1 MRGAGNVLI
10 TLLVLAVFMMAAYLV
25 FTVPQSKVIVQ
36 QQPAAPTTPVKE
48 TVTHKVWS
56 LMVVLQDTEQKPVY
70 DANVYLLFEK
80 PANIYKTPT
89 TGIYMSAT
97 DVNISTTFENVLTG
111 RTYFVLAEAPGYYNN
126 GVEVNMPTEYP
137 AGDDSPYT
145 VTITMTHKGDII
157 GFQVPLTYRG
167 STADIAKLI
176 YDEAADAYKTE
187 FQAVVSNDG
196 EVRIEKVMLELNT
209 TNLGTATID
218 NMTVKVGD
226 QEYTFENV
234 TGNKTIKFEEPLVIP
249 AGSTLTIDMTLSGT
263 GLDAVSGELFKVH
276 FYDVQSG
283 EWIETVEGPA

>member
-1 MRGAGNVLI
+1 MRGAGNALI

-36 QQPAAPTTPVKE
+36 QQPAAPTTPAKE

-56 LMVVLQDTEQKPVY
+56 LMVVLENTNREPVY

-89 TGIYMSAT
+89 TGIYMSAI
-97 DVNISTTFENVLTG
+97 DVNVSTTFTNVLTG
-111 RTYFVLAEAPGYYNN
+111 RSYFVLAEAPGYYNN

-137 AGDDSPYT
+137 MGDDSPYT
-145 VTITMTHKGDII
+145 VTVTMSPKGDII

-167 STADIAKLI
+167 STADIAKLV
-176 YDEAADAYKTE
+176 YDAATDAYKTE
-187 FQAVVSNDG
+187 FQAVVSNAG
-196 EVRIEKVMLELNT
+196 EVRLDKIMLELNT
-209 TNLGTATID
+209 TTLGTATID
-218 NMTVKVGD
+218 SMTVKVGD
-226 QEYTFENV
+226 QEYTFTDV
-234 TGNKTIKFEEPLVIP
+234 TGNKTIDFEEPLVIP
-249 AGSTLTIDMTLSGT
+249 AGSTLTIDMTMTGT
-263 GLDAVSGELFKVH
+263 GLDTVTGELFKVH